1 MEAIRLAV
9 RNAREAGLFPNPPVV
24 TAPHAPETEVEGKRV
39 LLFASNNYLN
49 LGTDERVRE
58 AASEGVR
65 FWGIGAGSARLLTGN
80 LSVYEELERRV
91 AAYMGREAAIT
102 FISGAFANS
111 TAIPALTNILTV
123 TDSGSLSRATP
134 DTVIFSDQYNHASII
149 NGIKL
154 SDCAVEVYRHV
165 DMSDLQ
171 TRLAR
176 YPKERRKMIVSDG
189 VFSMDG
195 DIAPLPQIVELAREY
210 NAHIYLDDAH
220 GIGILG
226 SHGRGTEDHF
236 RMTGV
241 CELVMGT
248 FTKAFGGVGGCIVGD
263 RDLVDY
269 LRVTSSGYVF
279 SAPIA
284 PPVACGLTV
293 AVEIAEKESWR
304 RERLLRNAAHLRERL
319 HQNGFDTLRSE
330 TQIVPVLVGDETAA
344 MEASRRLLDEGIF
357 VPAAR
362 WPAVPMGEARLRF
375 TALTEHREEQIDH
388 AVERLCSVRDQI
400 HF

>member
-1 MEAIRLAV
+1 V
-9 RNAREAGLFPNPPVV
+9 N
-24 TAPHAPETEVEGKRV
+24 APHAAETEVEGKRV
-39 LLFASNNYLN
+39 LLFASNSYLN

-102 FISGAFANS
+102 FVGGGLANMS
-111 TAIPALTNILTV
+111 AIPALTNILTV
-123 TDSGSLSRATP
+123 NDSGSISRATP

-176 YPKERRKMIVSDG
+176 YPQERRKMIVSDG

-220 GIGILG
+220 AIGILG

-236 RMTGV
+236 GMNGV

-263 RDLVDY
+263 RDLIDY
-269 LRVTSSGYVF
+269 LRVTSAGYVF

-284 PPVACGLTV
+284 PPVACGLIA

-330 TQIVPVLVGDETAA
+330 TQIVPVLVGNEMAA

-375 TALTEHREEQIDH
+375 TAATEHREEQIDH

>member
-1 MEAIRLAV
+1 V
-9 RNAREAGLFPNPPVV
+9 N
-24 TAPHAPETEVEGKRV
+24 APHAPETEVEGKRV
-39 LLFASNNYLN
+39 LLFASNSYLN

-58 AASEGVR
+58 AASKAVSY
-65 FWGIGAGSARLLTGN
+65 WGIGAGSARLLTGN
-80 LSVYEELERRV
+80 LSLYEELERRI
-91 AAYMGREAAIT
+91 AAFMGREAAIT
-102 FISGAFANS
+102 FVAGGLANMS
-111 TAIPALTNILTV
+111 AIPALTNIV
-123 TDSGSLSRATP
+123 KVKGPASLSREAP

-154 SDCAVEVYRHV
+154 SGCAVEVYRHV
-165 DMSDLQ
+165 DTSDLQ
-171 TRLAR
+171 TRLAK
-176 YPKERRKMIVSDG
+176 YSKERRKLIVSDG
-189 VFSMDG
+189 VFSRDG
-195 DIAPLPQIVELAREY
+195 DIAPLQQIAELAREY
-210 NAHIYLDDAH
+210 NAYIYLDDAH
-220 GIGILG
+220 AIGILG
-226 SHGRGTEDHF
+226 PHGRGTEDYF
-236 RMTGV
+236 QMEGA

-263 RDLVDY
+263 RDLLDY

-293 AVEIAEKESWR
+293 AIELAERESWR
-304 RERLLRNAAHLRERL
+304 RERLLKNAAHLRERL

-330 TQIVPVLVGDETAA
+330 TQIVPVLIGNEMAA

-362 WPAVPMGEARLRF
+362 WPAVPMGQARLRF
-375 TALTEHREEQIDH
+375 TAMTQHREEQIDH
-388 AVERLCSVRDQI
+388 AVERLCRVRDRI